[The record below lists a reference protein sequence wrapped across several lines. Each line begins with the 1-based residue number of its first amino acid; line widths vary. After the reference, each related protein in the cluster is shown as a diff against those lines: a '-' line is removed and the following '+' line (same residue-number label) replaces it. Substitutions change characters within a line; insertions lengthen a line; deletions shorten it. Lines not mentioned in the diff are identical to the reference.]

1 MTREEFIKQRCEI
14 DKITEE
20 EFEKRYRV
28 VKCNCGQPYC
38 KGYRCLDLDG
48 LLKENQELKKQLEVG
63 EQQYN
68 DLVEEKEKLKERISY
83 LERSIERKEET
94 ITELEL
100 ERVPYTNE
108 YIEKVKKENEDLKRQ
123 LGEYQ
128 LQNIDLREDIMI
140 QKIAFPNKLIKDK
153 TFYDLYDMPTYE
165 ELLEQQQE
173 FIKYLENEIN
183 ICDGFLDTVKSDLQE
198 IPYGVISVNKTY
210 ITTQIKENETAHK
223 VYEEILQ
230 KYKKIIGG
238 K

>member
-165 ELLEQQQE
+165 EL
-173 FIKYLENEIN
+173 
-183 ICDGFLDTVKSDLQE
+183 
-198 IPYGVISVNKTY
+198 
-210 ITTQIKENETAHK
+210 
-223 VYEEILQ
+223 
-230 KYKKIIGG
+230 
-238 K
+238 